1 MVIVFFTF
9 HNVSINTIGRL
20 RDGHLKQFAL
30 HSTMFLL
37 IQRCS
42 ICLSYCYTTLHSTM
56 FLLIPSVICP
66 WSAHSFQFTFHNV
79 SINTKLMRMDSTM
92 EKIFTFH
99 NVSINTFWLE
109 WRKPAI
115 KYLHSTMFL
124 LIPNITGW
132 SQRKCVHLHSTMFLL
147 IRKCTARKHFQSRVF
162 TFHNVSINTDQKY
175 DYCIRK

>member
-56 FLLIPSVICP
+56 FLLIPCRSGWNIP
-66 WSAHSFQFTFHNV
+66 EESNFTFHNV
-79 SINTKLMRMDSTM
+79 SINTGETSENCSGSGDTLHSTM
-92 EKIFTFH
+92 FLLILIFHNDNIHRKYYFTFH
-99 NVSINTFWLE
+99 NVSINTVKKQGSGYVYTSL
-109 WRKPAI
+109 
-115 KYLHSTMFL
+115 Y
-124 LIPNITGW
+124 IP
-132 SQRKCVHLHSTMFLL
+132 QCF
-147 IRKCTARKHFQSRVF
+147 
-162 TFHNVSINTDQKY
+162 Y
-175 DYCIRK
+175 